1 MKPYQVYEDNDVED
15 YPTQPPVVSNKL
27 WKGLRTAVAI
37 VVTVFLTLFF
47 LLYFIP

>member
-1 MKPYQVYEDNDVED
+1 MKQHQIYEDSDIQD
-15 YPTQPPVVSNKL
+15 YPPVVSNKL